1 MAAAAV
7 LLLGVAAPAAGA
19 PPQFLGENPG
29 ATKGGCTL
37 CSAFQLSDSGS
48 NPYEAPSDGVL
59 TRVSFY
65 VGPLI
70 EASDYVQARTFR
82 RTGGS
87 SATVIS
93 EGVKHQLVGLSEGLH
108 TYFERIPIAAGDV
121 LGGRFETTPTS
132 TGTPHIFETASASD
146 QAVESAF
153 PGPDLGGSFTASP
166 ISNRR
171 VNMRATFEPDDD
183 GDGYG
188 DTSQDLCL
196 GSPLGAG
203 PCTGILFGSAL
214 QGPYNASG
222 NKCTYACL
230 RVQTVVAG
238 TPTRAPFDGVV
249 VRWRMLAA
257 PVGSY
262 RVRVLG
268 PLAGSTDYSIL
279 GSSAAESVPSAPFGA
294 ITTYETRVS
303 IPAGGYVAL
312 LPPQFTT
319 QPFRTPPLPGSI
331 YTQVN
336 DGPQGSER
344 DVDGTSSGAGEPL
357 YDADIEPDADRD
369 GFGDVSQDACPSDGS
384 AQGACPQPPV
394 PVAPVDDPPER
405 SCGGK
410 RATRV
415 GTAGKDDLRGTKR
428 ADVIIGLGGGDTI
441 RALAGNDLVCAGKD
455 RDTVLG
461 GPGRDRLLGEGGVD
475 TLRGGPGK
483 DKLVGGPGKD
493 LQRQ

>member
-7 LLLGVAAPAAGA
+7 LLLGAAAEPVAAA
-19 PPQFLGENPG
+19 PPQFLGEFPI

-48 NPYEAPSDGVL
+48 NPYKAPANGVL
-59 TRVSFY
+59 TKVSFY
-65 VGPLI
+65 VGPVT

-82 RTGGS
+82 PTGGS
-87 SATVIS
+87 TATVIS
-93 EGVKHQLVGLSEGLH
+93 EGEKHSISGLKEGVH

-146 QAVESAF
+146 QAVESAS

-188 DTSQDLCL
+188 DTSQDLCP
-196 GSPLGAG
+196 GSPLATSA
-203 PCTGILFGSAL
+203 CTGTLFGSAL
-214 QGPYNASG
+214 QGPYKVEDSCG
-222 NKCTYACL
+222 YACL
-230 RVQTVVAG
+230 RAQTAVAG
-238 TPTRAPFDGVV
+238 TPTAASFDGVV
-249 VRWRMLAA
+249 VRWRVLAA
-257 PVGSY
+257 PAGSY

-268 PLAGSTDYSIL
+268 PSGGPAYTVL
-279 GSSAAESVPSAPFGA
+279 GSSAAESVASFPFGR
-294 ITTYETRVS
+294 ITTFGTRLP

-312 LPPQFTT
+312 LPP
-319 QPFRTPPLPGSI
+319 PFKIQSFRDPALPGST
-331 YTQVN
+331 YVQPN
-336 DGPQGSER
+336 DAPDGS
-344 DVDGTSSGAGEPL
+344 VISVGSWAPVAGEL
-357 YDADIEPDADRD
+357 FYDADIEPDADRD
-369 GFGDVSQDACPSDGS
+369 GFGDVSQDSCPADG
-384 AQGACPQPPV
+384 ATQGACLQTPV
-394 PVAPVDDPPER
+394 PVASVDEPSKPFC
-405 SCGGK
+405 SGK
-410 RATRV
+410 RATKV
-415 GTAGKDDLRGTKR
+415 GTSAKDQLKGTKG
-428 ADVIIGLGGGDTI
+428 ADVIVGLGGDDTI
-441 RALAGNDLVCAGKD
+441 RALAGNDRVCAGKG
-455 RDTVLG
+455 RDAVLG
-461 GPGRDRLLGEGGVD
+461 GPGKDRLLGEGGVD

>member
-7 LLLGVAAPAAGA
+7 LLLGAAAEPVAAA
-19 PPQFLGENPG
+19 PPQFLGEFPI

-37 CSAFQLSDSGS
+37 CSVFQLSDSGS
-48 NPYEAPSDGVL
+48 NPYEAPADGVL
-59 TRVSFY
+59 TKVSFY
-65 VGPLI
+65 VGPLV

-93 EGVKHQLVGLSEGLH
+93 EGVKHPIFGLSEGVH

-121 LGGRFETTPTS
+121 LGGRFETSPNIN
-132 TGTPHIFETASASD
+132 GTPHIFETASASD
-146 QAVESAF
+146 QAGESAF
-153 PGPDLGGSFTASP
+153 PGPDLGGSFTATP

-188 DTSQDLCL
+188 DTSQDLCP
-196 GSPLGAG
+196 GSPLATVA
-203 PCTGILFGSAL
+203 CTGTLFGSAL
-214 QGPYNASG
+214 QGPYKVENSCG
-222 NKCTYACL
+222 YACL
-230 RVQTVVAG
+230 RIQTTVAG
-238 TPTRAPFDGVV
+238 TPTAAPFDGVV
-249 VRWRMLAA
+249 VRWRVLAA
-257 PVGSY
+257 PAGSY

-268 PLAGSTDYSIL
+268 PAGGSAYSVL
-279 GSSAAESVPSAPFGA
+279 GSSAAESVASAPFGT
-294 ITTYETRVS
+294 ITTFETRLS

-312 LPPQFTT
+312 LPPPFKT
-319 QPFRTPPLPGSI
+319 QPFRDPALSGSTYVQPNDAPDGSVISVGSWTP
-331 YTQVN
+331 V
-336 DGPQGSER
+336 
-344 DVDGTSSGAGEPL
+344 AGEL
-357 YDADIEPDADRD
+357 FYDADIEPDADRD
-369 GFGDVSQDACPSDGS
+369 GFGDVSQDSCPADDATQDS
-384 AQGACPQPPV
+384 CPQLPGPV
-394 PVAPVDDPPER
+394 VPVDDPPER
-405 SCGGK
+405 FCAGK

-415 GTAGKDDLRGTKR
+415 GTAGKDDLKGTKR
-428 ADVIIGLGGGDTI
+428 ADVIVALGGDDTI
-441 RALAGNDLVCAGKD
+441 KALAGNDLVCAGKG

-461 GPGRDRLLGEGGVD
+461 GPGKDRLLGEGGVD